1 MSLRTFVIPILLLAL
16 SLSGCGS
23 AVTPLAQRGATTGFP
38 LTVTDEAGRSVTIDK
53 EPQRLVSLASSNTE
67 LVYAADLQDRLVGVD
82 DYSDYPP
89 EAKNMEKVGGFA
101 KPNIEKI
108 VSLAPDLVLATQ
120 IHTKG
125 VVDDLEKRG
134 LKVVVIQPA
143 KLEQIPE
150 NLLLL
155 GQLTGRLGQAE
166 KVAGALR
173 QRIQTVTTK
182 VANAP
187 KVRVFFELSPD
198 LISVGRDSFLDDMIE
213 KAGGES
219 VSRDTQGAWPK
230 LNPEVI
236 VAKDPQVIILA
247 DHGSDSGGV
256 TAEMV
261 RERPGWA
268 MVSAVKDNRI
278 VLLPNQDITNRPGPR
293 AVDGLEFLAQTLHPE
308 LFTAR

>member
-1 MSLRTFVIPILLLAL
+1 
-16 SLSGCGS
+16 
-23 AVTPLAQRGATTGFP
+23 
-38 LTVTDEAGRSVTIDK
+38 VTIDK

-89 EAKNMEKVGGFA
+89 EAKNKEKVGGFA